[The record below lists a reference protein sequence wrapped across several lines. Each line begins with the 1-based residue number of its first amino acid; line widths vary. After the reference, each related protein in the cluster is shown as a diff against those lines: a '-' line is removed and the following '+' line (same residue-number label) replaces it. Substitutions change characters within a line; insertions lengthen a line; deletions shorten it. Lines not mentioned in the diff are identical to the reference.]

1 MSDDL
6 DVLKSA
12 GFNIDECS
20 PEEQAALANLS
31 RDEMETLAAIRG
43 KLNAEPEVSGHARSS
58 LADNGNVIW

>member
-6 DVLKSA
+6 EVLKSA
-12 GFNIDECS
+12 GFNVDELS
-20 PEEQAALANLS
+20 AEEQAALGNLS

-43 KLNAEPEVSGHARSS
+43 KLNDPEVSGHARSA